1 MIIHS
6 TTNWLDYLPY
16 NVRLRLAQ
24 CQTTK
29 ADLPILLEA
38 KWQWAQDTGRYSG
51 YTKEDFLVDILDLL
65 DCNEL
70 YSVTELTQEEWNNLV
85 K

>member
-1 MIIHS
+1 MSNNKHW
-6 TTNWLDYLPY
+6 TDYLSH
-16 NVRLRLAQ
+16 NVYMRLAQ

-29 ADLPILLEA
+29 GDLPILLNA

-65 DCNEL
+65 DCNGL
-70 YSVTELTQEEWNNLV
+70 DNVTELTIEEWRSLT

>member
-1 MIIHS
+1 MKNPTHW
-6 TTNWLDYLPY
+6 TKYLPY
-16 NVRLRLAQ
+16 AVYARLAE
-24 CQTTK
+24 CHTRK

-65 DCNEL
+65 DCNGL
-70 YSVTELTQEEWNNLV
+70 DSVTELTQEEWNNLV

>member
-1 MIIHS
+1 MKN
-6 TTNWLDYLPY
+6 TTHWTEYLPCDVY
-16 NVRLRLAQ
+16 GRLGECR
-24 CQTTK
+24 TRK
-29 ADLPILLEA
+29 ADLPILLEV

-51 YTKEDFLVDILDLL
+51 YTKEDVLVDILDLL
-65 DCNEL
+65 DCNGL